1 MFFLSPFKHF
11 DFTMSKFLYGIDFG
25 TTNSALSIFDE
36 EKNEITDTII
46 VPSILYFQ
54 SEQSAAEPLNYVV
67 GEEAISAY
75 ISDGMKGRFMK
86 SIKRILPR
94 SSFIETRIHHK
105 RLNASDLVT
114 LILKELKNRADQ
126 ITGVDCRRA
135 VIGRPVFFD
144 DDNTSK
150 DALAQK
156 RLNKAAENAGFDE
169 VRFQF
174 EPIGAAFAY
183 EKTISKKEKVL
194 VADLGGGTTDFT
206 YLELDPDKIGS
217 KDRRN
222 DIIATGG
229 IYIGGDSFDSA
240 FMWEKG
246 TPYFGKYTM
255 YEAAPGKM
263 LKVPVSLFANI
274 CSWEQMNF
282 FNGLK
287 VKNDI
292 LTYYHYAKQDK
303 TFKNLITLT
312 DNNLGYSVFQAIEK
326 TKIELSQQ
334 TTSKFKY
341 SEMEIEIDEEISIEQ
356 YEMVID
362 KDLAKISRYLDEFLL
377 QHKIKPDEINSLFLT
392 GGTSM
397 VLAVKNLFKARF
409 PDTPL
414 HTGDNFMSVARGL
427 AYSGYLFNEA

>member
-1 MFFLSPFKHF
+1 MNN
-11 DFTMSKFLYGIDFG
+11 FLYGIDFG

-36 EKNEITDTII
+36 EKNEIIDTII
-46 VPSILYFQ
+46 LPSILYFQ
-54 SEQSAAEPLNYVV
+54 SEQSAAEPLRYVV
-67 GEEAISAY
+67 GEEAIAAY
-75 ISDGMKGRFMK
+75 LADGMKGRFMK

-114 LILKELKNRADQ
+114 LILKELKARADQ
-126 ITGVDCRRA
+126 ITGIDCRKA
-135 VIGRPVFFD
+135 IIGRPVFFD

-183 EKTISKKEKVL
+183 EKTISERKKVL
-194 VADLGGGTTDFT
+194 VVDLGGGTTDFT
-206 YLELDPDKIGS
+206 YLELDPARIGNR
-217 KDRRN
+217 DRKE

-263 LKVPVSLFANI
+263 LNVPVSLFSNI

-287 VKNDI
+287 VKNDMQ
-292 LTYYHYAKQDK
+292 TYYHYSKQDK

-312 DNNLGYSVFQAIEK
+312 ENNLGYSVFQTIEK
-326 TKIELSQQ
+326 TKIDLSKQAS
-334 TTSKFKY
+334 SKFKY
-341 SEMEIEIDEEISIEQ
+341 SKMEIEIDEDISIEQ
-356 YEMVID
+356 YEAVID
-362 KDLAKISRYLDEFLL
+362 KDITKISHYLDAFLL
-377 QHKIKPDEINSLFLT
+377 QHQIKPNEIHSLFLT

-414 HTGDNFMSVARGL
+414 NTGDNFMSVAKGL
-427 AYSGYLFNEA
+427 AYSGYLFNDA